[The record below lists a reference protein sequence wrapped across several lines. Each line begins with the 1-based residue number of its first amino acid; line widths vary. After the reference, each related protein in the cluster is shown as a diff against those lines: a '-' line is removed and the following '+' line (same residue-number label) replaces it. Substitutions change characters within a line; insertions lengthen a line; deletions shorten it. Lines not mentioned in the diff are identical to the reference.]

1 MAEIVTMPKLG
12 FDMAEGTLVRWVI
25 SEGDTVTKG
34 AVLAEIETDKAT
46 VEVEASVSGTLL
58 RHLVEQ
64 GAVVPVNTP
73 IAVIGQPGEEIPLPA
88 GKNGEAGEQSPETA
102 SVQSAD
108 ISTGQSPQVAES
120 EEGVL
125 PGGVRATPLARRLAR
140 EKGIDLRNVFGSG
153 PLGRIRKEDVET
165 YLEEQAR
172 LPRQAQMPTER
183 PSLQAPLPLPEF
195 VPGEER
201 RIPLTKLRAIIGKRM
216 TQSTQTTPHFFVTH
230 EVDVEA
236 MLNLRQEINQM
247 LPEGEKISVNDFVV
261 RATALALRSFPN
273 LNASID
279 EEKGEIVQHGSVN
292 IGVAVAL
299 ESGLITVV
307 CKNADQKSVRYI
319 SQEVSTLVNRAREG
333 KVRPEDIEGSTFS
346 ISNLGMFDVAQF
358 SAIINPPE
366 AAILAVG
373 SARQVPVVKENSLQV
388 GWRMN
393 VTISV
398 DHRISDG
405 AEAARFL
412 QKVAHYLENPLQLL
426 I

>member
-25 SEGDTVTKG
+25 SEGESVKKG

-46 VEVEASVSGTLL
+46 VEVEANTSGTLL

-64 GAVVPVNTP
+64 GSVVPVNTP
-73 IAVIGQPGEEIPLPA
+73 IAIIGQPGEEIPRFDSQE
-88 GKNGEAGEQSPETA
+88 GSA
-102 SVQSAD
+102 SQPV
-108 ISTGQSPQVAES
+108 TES
-120 EEGVL
+120 EEAPPPAASTTQPLLEIDTGTL
-125 PGGVRATPLARRLAR
+125 PAGVRATPLARRLAQ
-140 EKGIDLRNVFGSG
+140 ESGIDIRNIPGSG
-153 PLGRIRKEDVET
+153 PSGRIRKEDVEA
-165 YLEEQAR
+165 YIEEQAHK
-172 LPRQAQMPTER
+172 PVEA
-183 PSLQAPLPLPEF
+183 PSLPPQAVLPASLSAPAIT
-195 VPGEER
+195 PGEQK

-216 TQSTQTTPHFFVTH
+216 AQSTQTAPHFFVTH
-230 EVDVEA
+230 DVDVEG
-236 MLNLRQEINQM
+236 LLKLRQEVNQL
-247 LPEGEKISVNDFVV
+247 LPDGEKISVNDFIV
-261 RATALALRSFPN
+261 RATALALRVFPN

-279 EEKGEIVQHGSVN
+279 EENGEIIQHGSIN

-307 CKNADQKSVRYI
+307 CKNADQKSVRTI
-319 SQEVSTLVNRAREG
+319 AQEVRALVSRAREG

-373 SARQVPVVKENSLQV
+373 SARQLPVVKDDALQV

-393 VTISV
+393 LTISV

-405 AEAARFL
+405 AEAAQFL
-412 QKVAHYLENPLQLL
+412 QQLARYLENPLQLL

>member
-25 SEGDTVTKG
+25 AEGEEVKKG

-46 VEVEASVSGTLL
+46 VEVEANASGTLL

-64 GAVVPVNTP
+64 GSIVPVNTP
-73 IAVIGQPGEEIPLPA
+73 IAIIGQPGEELPLLGESKQPAQAESRAELEKEPSAAVKAAQSVTEGEDGNLPA
-88 GKNGEAGEQSPETA
+88 
-102 SVQSAD
+102 
-108 ISTGQSPQVAES
+108 
-120 EEGVL
+120 
-125 PGGVRATPLARRLAR
+125 GVRATPLARRLAL
-140 EKGIDLRNVFGSG
+140 ESGIDIRNVRGSG
-153 PLGRIRKEDVET
+153 PLGRIRKEDVEA
-165 YLEEQAR
+165 YLEQ
-172 LPRQAQMPTER
+172 QAQKPAETLTTPT
-183 PSLQAPLPLPEF
+183 PAITPQVLPLPTF
-195 VPGEER
+195 PPAEEK

-216 TQSTQTTPHFFVTH
+216 VQSTQSAPHFFVTH

-236 MLNLRQEINQM
+236 LLNLRQAVNQL
-247 LPEGEKISVNDFVV
+247 LPDGDKISVNDFVI
-261 RATALALRSFPN
+261 RATALALRAYPN

-279 EEKGEIVQHGSVN
+279 EEKGEIIQHAAIN

-307 CKNADQKSVRYI
+307 CKNADQKSVRMI
-319 SQEVSTLVNRAREG
+319 SQEVRALVARAREG
-333 KVRPEDIEGSTFS
+333 KVRTEDIEGSTFS

-373 SARQVPVVKENSLQV
+373 SARQLPVVKENSLQI

-393 VTISV
+393 LTISV

-405 AEAARFL
+405 AEAAQFL
-412 QKVAHYLENPLQLL
+412 QHLARYLENPLHLL

>member
-25 SEGDTVTKG
+25 LEGEPVKKG

-46 VEVEASVSGTLL
+46 VEVEANTSGTLL
-58 RHLVEQ
+58 RHLVDP
-64 GAVVPVNTP
+64 GSIVPVNTP
-73 IAVIGQPGEEIPLPA
+73 IAIIGQPDEEIPSLDDQEVSASQTATEGEEAPSAAASITEAPPQIDTGTLPA
-88 GKNGEAGEQSPETA
+88 
-102 SVQSAD
+102 
-108 ISTGQSPQVAES
+108 
-120 EEGVL
+120 
-125 PGGVRATPLARRLAR
+125 GVRATPLARRLAQ
-140 EKGIDLRNVFGSG
+140 ESGIDIRNIPGSG
-153 PLGRIRKEDVET
+153 PSGRIRKEDVEA
-165 YLEEQAR
+165 YIEEQAHK
-172 LPRQAQMPTER
+172 PVET
-183 PSLQAPLPLPEF
+183 PSLPPQAVLPASLSAPAIT
-195 VPGEER
+195 PGEQK

-216 TQSTQTTPHFFVTH
+216 AQSTQTAPHFFVTH
-230 EVDVEA
+230 DVDVEG
-236 MLNLRQEINQM
+236 LLKLRQEVNQL
-247 LPEGEKISVNDFVV
+247 LPDGEKISVNDFIV
-261 RATALALRSFPN
+261 RATALALRVFPN

-279 EEKGEIVQHGSVN
+279 EEKGEIIQHGSIN

-307 CKNADQKSVRYI
+307 CKNADQKSVRTI
-319 SQEVSTLVNRAREG
+319 AQEVRALVSRAREG

-373 SARQVPVVKENSLQV
+373 SARQLPVVKDDALQV

-393 VTISV
+393 LTISV

-405 AEAARFL
+405 AEAAQFL
-412 QKVAHYLENPLQLL
+412 QQLARYLENPLQLL

>member
-25 SEGDTVTKG
+25 GEGEAVQKG

-73 IAVIGQPGEEIPLPA
+73 IAIIGQPGEEGSLPA
-88 GKNGEAGEQSPETA
+88 APGELQSAQPAERIEEVSALSSGVKTSEMEDEAGN
-102 SVQSAD
+102 
-108 ISTGQSPQVAES
+108 
-120 EEGVL
+120 L
-125 PGGVRATPLARRLAR
+125 PTGVRATPLARRLAK
-140 EKGIDLRNVFGSG
+140 ETGIDLRNLRGSG
-153 PLGRIRKEDVET
+153 PLGRIRKEDVESV
-165 YLEEQAR
+165 LAEQAQR
-172 LPRQAQMPTER
+172 RGE
-183 PSLQAPLPLPEF
+183 APLPDASPMVLEP
-195 VPGEER
+195 VSAPQGSSGEAR
-201 RIPLTKLRAIIGKRM
+201 RVPLTKLRAIIGKRM

-230 EVDVEA
+230 EVDVA
-236 MLNLRQEINQM
+236 ALLNLRQEVNQL

-261 RATALALRSFPN
+261 RAAALTLCSFPN

-279 EEKGEIVQHGSVN
+279 EEKGEIIQHGVVN

-307 CKNADQKSVRYI
+307 CRNADQKSVRQI
-319 SQEVSTLVNRAREG
+319 AQELRGLVSRAREG

-373 SARQVPVVKENSLQV
+373 SARQLPVVKENSLQI

-393 VTISV
+393 LTISV

-405 AEAARFL
+405 AEAAQFL
-412 QKVAHYLENPLQLL
+412 QKVAHALENPLQLL